1 MKITKAQRSEFD
13 KAIKKKAKDY
23 GYKYAYGVMFSQIGE
38 NFTYT
43 LCGLTVNGEVCGHI
57 HIKKMSYDN
66 LFWDIINMPDN
77 RLQPLSFR
85 ANAAFKSPSIL
96 LPLGG
101 IVFNEDLDMVANQCC
116 SAVAATVNSF
126 LDNNSV
132 GEYVLMKESSP
143 YASVLKCLE
152 HLDRG
157 DATSAL
163 EIADSEISKG
173 NSGGFLNEGKN
184 FFEWMKI
191 YCESQNV

>member
-23 GYKYAYGVMFSQIGE
+23 GCKYAYGVMFSQIGE

-66 LFWDIINMPDN
+66 LFWDIINMPNN

-101 IVFNEDLDMVANQCC
+101 IMFDEDLDMVANQCC

-132 GEYVLMKESSP
+132 GEYVLTKESSP
-143 YASVLKCLE
+143 YAPVLKCLE
-152 HLDRG
+152 YLDRN
-157 DATSAL
+157 DTAAAL
-163 EIADSEISKG
+163 EIAYHEIALG
-173 NSGGFLNEGKN
+173 NCGGFSNEGKT
-184 FFEWMKI
+184 FFEWVV
-191 YCESQNV
+191 YRYNT